1 MSSPTKK
8 FQDVGIMI
16 LKYLTKK
23 IGSYG
28 LRECFEVMRE
38 NLVSFTV
45 DYIAFFR
52 IDPKNYNETQKY
64 QNLTNS

>member
-1 MSSPTKK
+1 
-8 FQDVGIMI
+8 MI

-52 IDPKNYNETQKY
+52 TDPKNYNETQKY
-64 QNLTNS
+64 KNLTNS